1 MLFPA
6 GIGAGVMKK
15 NWQLPWLGF
24 ALTLLVVLVGATAVR
39 SQMIEPLVVERTGE
53 FCVDDSA
60 CFNRYHPDIPPAAM
74 AKPGQQIVLGTRDA
88 FDGAFGPASTPED
101 VVAADLA
108 LVHPMTGPI
117 YIEGAKRGDVL
128 AVTLEDIEPDP
139 YGYTVIAPGFGF
151 LRDLFPDPYIAN
163 WSLDRS
169 AAVSEEIPQV
179 RIPFAPFSGSMGVLP
194 GEAELDIFLTREAE
208 LAEVGGISLTP
219 LPTGALPDELCGPEG
234 TDKDR
239 CVRTIP
245 PRENGGNMDVKQ
257 MQVGTTIL
265 FPCFVDG
272 CGLFAGDVHYA
283 QGDGEVSG
291 TAIEMG
297 ATVTVSTEI
306 REGLGAQVKAP
317 QFEGGD
323 QLKALAPE
331 KFYAT
336 TGIPIKK
343 AGEIPPYHTY
353 LNSEVLEPLSN
364 LSEDLTLA
372 ARYALID
379 MVDYLVANHGLT
391 REQAYVV
398 ASVAADL
405 RIGQLVD
412 VPNYLV
418 SAIIPLTIFPESAV
432 SQNSFQNISQNISQ
446 SNAQRNT
453 EVAVR

>member
-1 MLFPA
+1 
-6 GIGAGVMKK
+6 MKK
-15 NWQLPWLGF
+15 RNVNLRWLGLGL
-24 ALTLLVVLVGATAVR
+24 AVLLVFLGATAVR
-39 SQMIEPLVVERTGE
+39 SQTPDPLVIERTGE
-53 FCVDDSA
+53 FCIEDPA
-60 CFNRYHPDIPPAAM
+60 CFNRFHPDIPPAAT
-74 AKPGQQIVLGTRDA
+74 AQPGQLIVMGTRDA
-88 FDGAFGPASTPED
+88 FDGAFAPGATPED
-101 VVAADLA
+101 VVAADLT
-108 LVHPMTGPI
+108 LVHPLTGPI
-117 YIEGAKRGDVL
+117 FIEGAQRGDVL
-128 AVTLEDIEPDP
+128 AVTIEDIEPDP

-163 WSLDRS
+163 WSLDRT

-179 RIPFAPFSGSMGVLP
+179 EIPFAPFAGSLGVLP
-194 GEAELDIFLTREAE
+194 GEPELETFLTREAE
-208 LAEVGGISLTP
+208 LAEVGGIALTP
-219 LPTGALPDELCGPEG
+219 LPTGALPADLCGPEG
-234 TDKDR
+234 TDRDR
-239 CVRTIP
+239 CIRTIP

-257 MQVGTTIL
+257 MQVGTTVL

-331 KFYAT
+331 EFYAT
-336 TGIPIKK
+336 TGIPIKT

-372 ARYALID
+372 ARNALID
-379 MVDYLVANHGLT
+379 MVDYLVDNHGLT
-391 REQAYVV
+391 PEQAYVV

-418 SAIIPLTIFPESAV
+418 SAIIPLTIFTESET
-432 SQNSFQNISQNISQ
+432 SQNPSPNHL
-446 SNAQRNT
+446 A
-453 EVAVR
+453 VAVQ